1 MDELH
6 LSNLVIAAGCLLV
19 VAGVLHLFCQAL
31 EVRQAKQGRISA
43 TLNVRKWSCRSI
55 FLGIIM
61 IGLGAALLGG
71 GHFLSL

>member
-1 MDELH
+1 MDEVH

-55 FLGIIM
+55 SLGIIM

>member
-1 MDELH
+1 MDEVH

-43 TLNVRKWSCRSI
+43 RLNVRNWSRRSI
-55 FLGIIM
+55 YPGVTM
-61 IGLGAALLGG
+61 IALGALLLGG
-71 GHFLSL
+71 GHFV